1 MISDYLKSDKEEDW
15 IEYIAQSLNG
25 TTNSLNEY
33 LEEYI
38 DKGFS
43 EDKLYEEIDNITFQ
57 CTCGWWC
64 DVSEMNDLD
73 GETVCDDC
81 YEEE

>member
-33 LEEYI
+33 LNEY
-38 DKGFS
+38 
-43 EDKLYEEIDNITFQ
+43 L
-57 CTCGWWC
+57 
-64 DVSEMNDLD
+64 
-73 GETVCDDC
+73 
-81 YEEE
+81 